1 MEKRK
6 GIFFDIGWTLMR
18 PKREW
23 FLTDLFYSLVPEA
36 DKYQSKI
43 EQAMVSAMW
52 ILDQNH
58 RMDTLEQEET
68 QFRQFYSSLLSAIPE
83 LKLGDDA
90 AVALAHDKVYNY
102 QNYVFFPDA
111 VPVLSDLK
119 TEYKIGIISDTWPSA
134 ECFLKE
140 AGLYDLFDS
149 FTFSYQLDVF
159 KPDPK
164 MYQDAIQKLGIPAT
178 NTFFVDDSA
187 ECLAGAAMLGITPIQ
202 IMKKPDNI
210 QLEEALHINTLNEL
224 PRLLT
229 TY

>member
-1 MEKRK
+1 M
-6 GIFFDIGWTLMR
+6 
-18 PKREW
+18 
-23 FLTDLFYSLVPEA
+23 
-36 DKYQSKI
+36 
-43 EQAMVSAMW
+43 
-52 ILDQNH
+52 
-58 RMDTLEQEET
+58 
-68 QFRQFYSSLLSAIPE
+68 
-83 LKLGDDA
+83 
-90 AVALAHDKVYNY
+90 
-102 QNYVFFPDA
+102 
-111 VPVLSDLK
+111 
-119 TEYKIGIISDTWPSA
+119 
-134 ECFLKE
+134 KE

-149 FTFSYQLDVF
+149 FTFSYQLGVF